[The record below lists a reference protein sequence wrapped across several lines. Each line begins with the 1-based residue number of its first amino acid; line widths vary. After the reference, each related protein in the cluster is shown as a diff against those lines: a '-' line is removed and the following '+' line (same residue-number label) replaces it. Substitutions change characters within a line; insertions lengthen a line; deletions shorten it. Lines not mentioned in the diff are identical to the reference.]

1 MEDII
6 SALVTLK
13 GSGLEPLQQEPE
25 VNDGHTCESVTESI
39 VRNLHTNNTEFAI
52 KTLHAFRKILNLN
65 VGMTEED
72 DIELIISL
80 YARYL
85 VEKKAGTLAMIQS
98 SKSEFT
104 FASVSS
110 ELKERTIHLLSVI
123 EQLNPGD
130 KT

>member
-1 MEDII
+1 M
-6 SALVTLK
+6 
-13 GSGLEPLQQEPE
+13 QQEPE
-25 VNDGHTCESVTESI
+25 VNDGHTYESVTESI

-52 KTLHAFRKILNLN
+52 KTLHAFREKLNLN

-80 YARYL
+80 YAQYL